1 LDAVKTEYPH
11 LIECPTED
19 KIDQD
24 LNPPPASPDTI
35 DKENVVMT
43 EILPHI
49 FVGNICDAQN
59 LDRLTQN
66 GITHIVN
73 CTPDLPLFWENKY
86 EYMRIDA
93 LDLPSQNIRK
103 HFDQA
108 IDFIDNA
115 IRSKDNNV
123 LVHCSAGISRSPT
136 LVLAYMM
143 KKNHWTLD
151 EAFDKMRKLR
161 QIVDPNVSFI
171 IQLREWEKNIMSTTT
186 ETNDDNSGTNNST
199 TTRSASN
206 IYCGSSSKNKTETKP
221 HTDSA
226 IIVS

>member
-1 LDAVKTEYPH
+1 MSHVFL
-11 LIECPTED
+11 
-19 KIDQD
+19 
-24 LNPPPASPDTI
+24 
-35 DKENVVMT
+35 
-43 EILPHI
+43 
-49 FVGNICDAQN
+49 GNICDAQN

-66 GITHIVN
+66 GITHILN
-73 CTPDLPLFWENKY
+73 CTPDLPCFWENKH
-86 EYMRIDA
+86 EYMRIDV

-108 IDFIDNA
+108 IDFIGEFLLPNVSFCFYLNVNLDNA

-171 IQLREWEKNIMSTTT
+171 IQLREWEKSIMLTTT
-186 ETNDDNSGTNNST
+186 EMNDDNSGANNST
-199 TTRSASN
+199 TTRPTSN
-206 IYCGSSSKNKTETKP
+206 TYCGSSSKNKTDTKP

-226 IIVS
+226 IIVN